1 MTLLQE
7 KVNRITYKLIK
18 DAMGKKVNNL
28 SKKLELL
35 DWQNHKIMS
44 PGEIHNLDE
53 TLLCLRK
60 VDELR
65 EKYDKIVAAIN
76 ELQRQKTALENN
88 KRHVIKEISINFY
101 FNTTDAVTIFQDDV
115 NKYNSDECLAAIGNH
130 LDDIIDILIED
141 HYKKLEVLT
150 EEIRRLYK
158 S

>member
-18 DAMGKKVNNL
+18 DAMEKKVNNL

-65 EKYDKIVAAIN
+65 EKYNKIVAAIN

-88 KRHVIKEISINFY
+88 KRHIIKEISINFY
-101 FNTTDAVTIFQDDV
+101 FNTDAVTIFQDDI
-115 NKYNSDECLAAIGNH
+115 NKYNSDECLAAIGNR

>member
-115 NKYNSDECLAAIGNH
+115 NKYNSDECLSAIGNR

>member
-65 EKYDKIVAAIN
+65 EEYDKIVAAIN
-76 ELQRQKTALENN
+76 ELQRQKSALENN

-115 NKYNSDECLAAIGNH
+115 NKYNSDECLAAIGNR

>member
-115 NKYNSDECLAAIGNH
+115 NKYNSDECLAAIGNR

-150 EEIRRLYK
+150 EEIRCLCK

>member
-1 MTLLQE
+1 
-7 KVNRITYKLIK
+7 
-18 DAMGKKVNNL
+18 
-28 SKKLELL
+28 
-35 DWQNHKIMS
+35 MS

-65 EKYDKIVAAIN
+65 EEYDKIVAAIN
-76 ELQRQKTALENN
+76 ELQRQKSALENN

-115 NKYNSDECLAAIGNH
+115 NKYNSDECLAAIGNR

>member
-101 FNTTDAVTIFQDDV
+101 FNTTDAVTIFQDDI
-115 NKYNSDECLAAIGNH
+115 NKYNSDECLAAIGNR

-141 HYKKLEVLT
+141 DYKKLEVLT

>member
-115 NKYNSDECLAAIGNH
+115 NKYNSDECLAAIGNR